1 MEYQC
6 VTTDAALRAYL
17 ADAPVVAFDFETS
30 PEPAF
35 RVEARAALD
44 AHRAEITGISL
55 SVQEGSASMCRC
67 GTGREKMQTPTASW
81 PCSAPGCSAIRTW

>member
-44 AHRAEITGISL
+44 ADEL
-55 SVQEGSASMCRC
+55 KV
-67 GTGREKMQTPTASW
+67 MQ
-81 PCSAPGCSAIRTW
+81 